1 MWDRNSIPEERIR
14 QSGFPFYCAPRQLQ
28 WQPRAAH
35 AEVSYD
41 AQCVAERN
49 QWFFDLIVYNAQDM
63 NLNYI
68 FVSYEDSYNISK
80 QNPPTAPY
88 AIPQYIHQGGSCG
101 YPGGC
106 NNMSPPTPEIDS
118 IRIAGLPARTVTWLW
133 RQKPASLEEPPDMVF
148 VIYFQ

>member
-1 MWDRNSIPEERIR
+1 M
-14 QSGFPFYCAPRQLQ
+14 
-28 WQPRAAH
+28 
-35 AEVSYD
+35 
-41 AQCVAERN
+41 
-49 QWFFDLIVYNAQDM
+49 
-63 NLNYI
+63 NYI
-68 FVSYEDSYNISK
+68 YVSYEDYYNISK

-118 IRIAGLPARTVTWLW
+118 IRITGLPARTVTWLW